1 MCGCVAGEIEVHCS
15 ELDVA
20 FEDLRDVCQE
30 CELRSNK
37 QRHEYQLSLYQQRR
51 ELELE
56 QNKGDPQNC

>member
-1 MCGCVAGEIEVHCS
+1 MHCS

-20 FEDLRDVCQE
+20 FEDLHDVYRE
-30 CELRSNK
+30 CDLRSNK

-56 QNKGDPQNC
+56 QNKGDARNC

>member
-1 MCGCVAGEIEVHCS
+1 MHCS

-20 FEDLRDVCQE
+20 FDDLRDVCRE
-30 CELRSNK
+30 CELRNNK

-56 QNKGDPQNC
+56 QNKGDP